1 MAQHYKFPESTEQFK
16 TKALY
21 TIRKAILNLSLQQTE
36 DFTCFYA
43 SILLNMK
50 VVITDQIW
58 IAGISNDTLYMNPR
72 FVLGASK
79 EELFNAK
86 KQLEEAF
93 NNNEL
98 DKKQYRLE
106 KRALECVYET
116 KTDKDLAFALF
127 HEANHLVE
135 ETYIRGQALNLKS
148 KADLDLWNIAS
159 DFVINGGIAKTM
171 YKSISECKKQVPIA
185 RFGCMDDKYNGMTTE
200 QVYLE
205 LKKKQKEQQKSSGSG
220 GDSDEEVYIQ
230 FDEHMFDEMTEEE
243 KQLLKDVI
251 ESAGRQAGKG
261 KCPDSVWKEIS
272 KLEEAKINYKELIP
286 ALCSSQVVTDITYEQ
301 IDPMSI
307 YMTDYCVTNNFIQPY
322 QSIVLPTLKTESAVD
337 IEAACDA
344 SGSMSMQERVA
355 FLSEMKG
362 MLSMF
367 PSWTFRTHCFT
378 DGIVEK
384 SFQEFDSAQDDADNV
399 VREINLGY
407 SGGTNVQET
416 LDYFSERAKMNSN
429 KFFIVFTDGYLGS
442 FKVPDNIKQRLIWI
456 ITTDVEFKAD
466 GLAVCYYKS

>member
-21 TIRKAILNLSLQQTE
+21 TIRKTILNLSLQQTE

-79 EELFNAK
+79 EDLFNAK

-135 ETYIRGQALNLKS
+135 ETYLRGQALDLKT

-205 LKKKQKEQQKSSGSG
+205 LKKKQKEQQKSSGSN

-251 ESAGRQAGKG
+251 ESAGRQAGKFG
-261 KCPDSVWKEIS
+261 C
-272 KLEEAKINYKELIP
+272 P
-286 ALCSSQVVTDITYEQ
+286 ALVWESISEPEEVKLDWRTLLPSLLSSSIISDITYDK
-301 IDPMSI
+301 IDPTSLYLTELCQKSDLI
-307 YMTDYCVTNNFIQPY
+307 NQY
-322 QSIVLPTLKTESAVD
+322 QNVVLPTNKTEGKIKIHLGFD
-337 IEAACDA
+337 T
-344 SGSMSMQERVA
+344 SGSIEGKIKHEM
-355 FLSEMKG
+355 LSEVVG
-362 MLSMF
+362 MLSYF
-367 PSWTFRTHCFT
+367 ANWKLTVFCWDTDVIKESITHYTQETADDVYKYKMLGGGGTDVKGVLEYFTNIDKGSADNYFIIFT
-378 DGIVEK
+378 DMYLVDYSE
-384 SFQEFDSAQDDADNV
+384 EY
-399 VREINLGY
+399 ENL
-407 SGGTNVQET
+407 N
-416 LDYFSERAKMNSN
+416 DK
-429 KFFIVFTDGYLGS
+429 
-442 FKVPDNIKQRLIWI
+442 LIWVVFGDNK
-456 ITTDVEFKAD
+456 TKAKI
-466 GLAVCYYKS
+466 GLTCKY